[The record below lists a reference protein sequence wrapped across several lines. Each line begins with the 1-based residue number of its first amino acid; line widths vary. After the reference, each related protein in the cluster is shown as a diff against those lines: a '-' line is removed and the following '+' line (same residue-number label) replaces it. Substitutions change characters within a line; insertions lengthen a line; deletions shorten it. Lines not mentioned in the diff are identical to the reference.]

1 MYVLETF
8 SDLDN
13 CGQQYDVKIF
23 KKFGNALQVLEADL
37 DEHAKEFYKGKFEN
51 EDELDIGIK
60 GEVDGLDT
68 ICINAGAAELVIE
81 TNPSKE
87 SYSVYVSDGDMNFY
101 RISVRPI
108 DFEENQT
115 QGGKDDE

>member
-13 CGQQYDVKIF
+13 GGQQYDVKLF
-23 KKFGNALQVLEADL
+23 KEFENALQVLEADL

-51 EDELDIGIK
+51 EDDLDMGIK

-68 ICINAGAAELVIE
+68 ICISNGAAELVIE

-87 SYSVYVSDGDMNFY
+87 YYSTYVSDGDLNFY
-101 RISVRPI
+101 RISIRPI
-108 DFEENQT
+108 DFEENQ